1 MDIPLAV
8 PATAPAALFFSSL
21 FVSSRCSRSWSSFFP
36 PIDVNRRET
45 RLVFCFPPGLIFAFF
60 STGASSRRC
69 FDLSLLGK
77 SEDEEETT
85 FFDSRALALFLVA
98 SSLLLLPLNKV
109 PIKGIDA
116 EDEVEVVAVVAFSPG
131 SSTTLFR
138 LEKRLN
144 AEEEEEALSSSSA
157 PPGES
162 FLAALTTTVFR
173 PFVFFF
179 GKLLLLLLLLLPLP
193 PSRRRRRARPP
204 LTPTPRGGVN
214 SARGGGGV
222 VGDADDAKRID

>member
-8 PATAPAALFFSSL
+8 PATALFFSSL

-45 RLVFCFPPGLIFAFF
+45 RLVFCFPPGSIFAFF

-144 AEEEEEALSSSSA
+144 AEEEEEEALSSSSA

-162 FLAALTTTVFR
+162 FLAALTTTTVFR

-179 GKLLLLLLLLLPLP
+179 GKLLLP

-204 LTPTPRGGVN
+204 PTPTPRGGVN
-214 SARGGGGV
+214 SARVGGGV
-222 VGDADDAKRID
+222 VGDDDDAKRID